1 MRKSKVKIEADR
13 AGRSSGP
20 GAPEELALARARP
33 EKRKTIMTGEHRDT
47 VTVTFNGA
55 GKEVSYQPDAL
66 VQALLDAARRAFG
79 VESQHLLSLFT
90 GGGTEL
96 DDKKTARD
104 AGVTPGML
112 LVLRQSTVK
121 GGA

>member
-1 MRKSKVKIEADR
+1 MT
-13 AGRSSGP
+13 SS
-20 GAPEELALARARP
+20 
-33 EKRKTIMTGEHRDT
+33 RDT

-55 GKEVSYQPDAL
+55 DREVDYQPHAA
-66 VQALLDAARRAFG
+66 VQALLAHAKQAFG
-79 VESQHLLSLFT
+79 MQEAPNNHLLSLFT
-90 GGGTEL
+90 EGGVEL
-96 DDKKTARD
+96 NDNLSAKD

>member
-1 MRKSKVKIEADR
+1 
-13 AGRSSGP
+13 
-20 GAPEELALARARP
+20 
-33 EKRKTIMTGEHRDT
+33 MTTEHSDV

-55 GKEVSYQPDAL
+55 DKEISYQPDAA
-66 VQALLDAARRAFG
+66 VQVLLDHARRAFG

-90 GGGTEL
+90 EGGAEL
-96 DDKKTARD
+96 DDKKSAKG
-104 AGVTPGML
+104 AGVVPGML